1 MNKLATIEKVK
12 NVRQHPNADRLKLA
26 NVNEYQVV
34 TAAADLEDGD
44 LVVYFSIDSIL
55 PELPIFDFMKP
66 HKYRVKMAKLRGEVS
81 NGLIIPLSEFIQTH
95 KEFTDILKNE
105 PDEKI
110 EGYDVSEILNVEK
123 FSKPIPASLAG
134 EVVGD
139 FLTQYCS
146 KTDEDR
152 FENFPEL
159 FDLFKGKEVYVGV
172 KIDGSSGTA
181 INDGDLHICSRN
193 LELKNT
199 EKNTLWKLARKYDL
213 ANRLPR
219 GCALQFEIYGEGI
232 QKNPLGI
239 KGQDIS
245 VFNVVDIQT
254 RKLLPLDQSLE
265 MCQDNGIPFVPI
277 YYRGIFKWETLQELK
292 KEVNEVKYANGKYAE
307 GLVFRLTE
315 PEYCDKIGKELS
327 LKIISENYKD

>member
-1 MNKLATIEKVK
+1 MNKLATIQKVK

-34 TAAADLEDGD
+34 TAADLEDGD
-44 LVVYFSIDSIL
+44 LVVYFAIDSIL

-66 HKYRVKMAKLRGEVS
+66 HNYLVKMVKLRGEVS
-81 NGLIIPLSEFIQTH
+81 NGLIIPV
-95 KEFTDILKNE
+95 KEFLLKGL
-105 PDEKI
+105 PLK
-110 EGYDVSEILNVEK
+110 EGGYEEGEDVTKRVRVK
-123 FSKPIPASLAG
+123 KYSKPIPANLAG

-159 FDLFKGKEVYVGV
+159 FESFKGKEVYVTL

-193 LELKNT
+193 LELKDT
-199 EKNTLWKLARKYDL
+199 DKNTVWNLARKYSLVD
-213 ANRLPR
+213 RLQN
-219 GCALQFEIYGEGI
+219 GYALQFETYGEGI

-239 KGQDIS
+239 TGQDVA
-245 VFNVVDIQT
+245 VFNVIDIQT
-254 RKLLPLDQSLE
+254 RKLLPLDSSLE
-265 MCQDNGIPFVPI
+265 MCQDIGIPFVPI
-277 YYRGIFKWETLQELK
+277 YYRGVFTWETLQELK